1 MSAARVCGVC
11 GGSLEGRR
19 ADTTTCGGKCRTAAW
34 RQRRKLGLGDRA
46 PAPSVTVTDP
56 PVTVTA
62 RLPAG
67 PRPESKQRKH
77 RGRHTPGPVNVDAE
91 LARLHKKFGEDGP

>member
-1 MSAARVCGVC
+1 MTAARVCGVC

-19 ADTTTCGGKCRTAAW
+19 AGAKACGGKCRTAAW
-34 RQRRKLGLGDRA
+34 RQRKKLGLGDRA
-46 PAPSVTVTDP
+46 PSPSVTVRRP

-62 RLPAG
+62 PLPTG
-67 PRPESKQRKH
+67 PRPALNQRKH
-77 RGRHTPGPVNVDAE
+77 RGRPTPGPVNVDAE